1 MFYIGRYFAKRG
13 KKVVITTTTH
23 IIKPEEY
30 IEIDSADNI
39 VQGTMEAGSSGEVIS
54 LMKSRGSRPIE
65 VSEDIK
71 GLGGVNITV
80 GKRRIKSKD
89 LSVFSKQLYT
99 MLHAGMPLLTCIE
112 TLKDQVQSKLLREKL
127 IEIYQ
132 DLQKGAI
139 FSTALQKHGEAFPEL
154 FISMVRS
161 GELTGNMDGVLN
173 NLSTHYQ
180 KEARLQAQIRSA
192 MIYPII
198 VLMVAIGVTVFML
211 VKLVPMFK
219 SFFRGKAL
227 PGITQF
233 VVNLS
238 DFMIAKWYII
248 IAVVVGV
255 SFLINRYV
263 STPVGRMQFDTN
275 KLRLPGVGSLMKTIA
290 SSRFASTLSVLISS
304 GIPIIQ
310 AIESS
315 GQVTNNVFIQK
326 NMTYAIDNIKKGSPM
341 SVELKKLEIF
351 PPMMISMLKIGEESG
366 AIDSMLQKTSDFF
379 EEELEEAIKR
389 MTSMM
394 EPLIIILV
402 GGIVAVVLISVYLP
416 MFDMSTMGVS

>member
-1 MFYIGRYFAKRG
+1 MPKYN
-13 KKVVITTTTH
+13 
-23 IIKPEEY
+23 Y

-154 FISMVRS
+154 FISMIRS
-161 GELTGNMDGVLN
+161 GELTGNIDGVLN

-198 VLMVAIGVTVFML
+198 VLIVAIGVTVFML

-255 SFLINRYV
+255 AFLINRYV

-389 MTSMM
+389 MTSMT

>member
-1 MFYIGRYFAKRG
+1 MPKYN
-13 KKVVITTTTH
+13 
-23 IIKPEEY
+23 Y
-30 IEIDSADNI
+30 IEIDSSGSI
-39 VQGTMEAGSSGEVIS
+39 VQGTMEAGTSSEVVAM
-54 LMKSRGSRPIE
+54 MKSRGSRPIE
-65 VSEDIK
+65 VTEDIK
-71 GLGGVNITV
+71 GLGGVNITL

-89 LSVFSKQLYT
+89 LSVFAKQLYT

-112 TLKDQVQSKLLREKL
+112 TLKDQVQSKLLKEKL
-127 IEIYQ
+127 VDIYQ
-132 DLQKGAI
+132 DLQKGTI
-139 FSTALQKHGEAFPEL
+139 FSTALQKHSEAFPEL
-154 FISMVRS
+154 FISMIKS
-161 GELTGNMDGVLN
+161 GELTGNMDSVLN

-180 KEARLQAQIRSA
+180 KDARLQAQIRSA

-198 VLMVAIGVTVFML
+198 VLIVAIAVTIFLL

-219 SFFRGKAL
+219 TFFKGKSL
-227 PGITQF
+227 PPITEF
-233 VVNLS
+233 VVNTS

-255 SFLINRYV
+255 IFVLNRYFA
-263 STPVGRMQFDTN
+263 TPVGRMQLDTN
-275 KLRLPGVGSLMKTIA
+275 KLRFPLIGNFMKTIA

-315 GQVTNNVFIQK
+315 AQVTNNVFIQK
-326 NMTYAIDNIKKGSPM
+326 NMTYAVDNIKKGSPM

-366 AIDSMLQKTSDFF
+366 SIDSMLQKTSDFF

-394 EPLIIILV
+394 EPLIIIIV
-402 GGIVAVVLISVYLP
+402 GGIVAVVLLSIYMP
-416 MFDMSTMGVS
+416 MFDLSTMGVG

>member
-1 MFYIGRYFAKRG
+1 MPKYN
-13 KKVVITTTTH
+13 
-23 IIKPEEY
+23 Y
-30 IEIDSADNI
+30 IEIDSADKI

-198 VLMVAIGVTVFML
+198 VLIVAIGVTVFML

-255 SFLINRYV
+255 AFLINRYV

>member
-1 MFYIGRYFAKRG
+1 MPKYN
-13 KKVVITTTTH
+13 
-23 IIKPEEY
+23 Y

-127 IEIYQ
+127 MEIYQ

-154 FISMVRS
+154 FISMIRS
-161 GELTGNMDGVLN
+161 GELTGNMDSVLN

-198 VLMVAIGVTVFML
+198 VLIVAIGVTVFML

-248 IAVVVGV
+248 IAVVVGAA
-255 SFLINRYV
+255 FLINRYV

>member
-1 MFYIGRYFAKRG
+1 MPKYN
-13 KKVVITTTTH
+13 
-23 IIKPEEY
+23 Y

-238 DFMIAKWYII
+238 DFMISKWYII

-255 SFLINRYV
+255 VFLINRYI

-275 KLRLPGVGSLMKTIA
+275 KLRAPGVGGLLRTIA

-326 NMTYAIDNIKKGSPM
+326 NMAYAIDNIKKGSPM

>member
-1 MFYIGRYFAKRG
+1 
-13 KKVVITTTTH
+13 
-23 IIKPEEY
+23 
-30 IEIDSADNI
+30 
-39 VQGTMEAGSSGEVIS
+39 
-54 LMKSRGSRPIE
+54 
-65 VSEDIK
+65 
-71 GLGGVNITV
+71 
-80 GKRRIKSKD
+80 
-89 LSVFSKQLYT
+89 
-99 MLHAGMPLLTCIE
+99 
-112 TLKDQVQSKLLREKL
+112 
-127 IEIYQ
+127 
-132 DLQKGAI
+132 
-139 FSTALQKHGEAFPEL
+139 
-154 FISMVRS
+154 
-161 GELTGNMDGVLN
+161 
-173 NLSTHYQ
+173 
-180 KEARLQAQIRSA
+180 

-198 VLMVAIGVTVFML
+198 VLIVAIAVTIFLL

-219 SFFRGKAL
+219 TFFKGKSL

-233 VVNLS
+233 VVNTS

-255 SFLINRYV
+255 IFVLNRYFA
-263 STPVGRMQFDTN
+263 TPVGRMQLDTN
-275 KLRLPGVGSLMKTIA
+275 KLRFPLIGNFMKTIA

-394 EPLIIILV
+394 EPLIIVIV
-402 GGIVAVVLISVYLP
+402 GGIVAVVLLSIYMP
-416 MFDMSTMGVS
+416 MFDLSTMGVG

>member
-1 MFYIGRYFAKRG
+1 MPKYN
-13 KKVVITTTTH
+13 
-23 IIKPEEY
+23 Y

-89 LSVFSKQLYT
+89 LSIFSKQLYT

-238 DFMIAKWYII
+238 DFMISKWYII

-255 SFLINRYV
+255 VFLINRYI

-275 KLRLPGVGSLMKTIA
+275 KLRAPGVGGLLRTIA

-310 AIESS
+310 AI
-315 GQVTNNVFIQK
+315 
-326 NMTYAIDNIKKGSPM
+326 
-341 SVELKKLEIF
+341 
-351 PPMMISMLKIGEESG
+351 
-366 AIDSMLQKTSDFF
+366 
-379 EEELEEAIKR
+379 
-389 MTSMM
+389 
-394 EPLIIILV
+394 
-402 GGIVAVVLISVYLP
+402 
-416 MFDMSTMGVS
+416 

>member
-1 MFYIGRYFAKRG
+1 MPKYN
-13 KKVVITTTTH
+13 
-23 IIKPEEY
+23 Y
-30 IEIDSADNI
+30 IEIDSSGSI
-39 VQGTMEAGSSGEVIS
+39 VQGTMEAGTSSEVVAM
-54 LMKSRGSRPIE
+54 MKSRGSRPIE
-65 VSEDIK
+65 VTEDIK
-71 GLGGVNITV
+71 GLGGVNITL

-89 LSVFSKQLYT
+89 LSVFAKQLYT

-112 TLKDQVQSKLLREKL
+112 TLKDQVQSKLLKEKL
-127 IEIYQ
+127 VDIYQ
-132 DLQKGAI
+132 DLQKGTI
-139 FSTALQKHGEAFPEL
+139 FSTALQKHSEAFPEL
-154 FISMVRS
+154 FISMIKS
-161 GELTGNMDGVLN
+161 GELTGNMDSVLN

-198 VLMVAIGVTVFML
+198 VLIVAIAVTIFLL

-219 SFFRGKAL
+219 TFFKGKSL

-233 VVNLS
+233 VVNTS

-255 SFLINRYV
+255 IFVLNRYFA
-263 STPVGRMQFDTN
+263 TPVGRMQLDTN
-275 KLRLPGVGSLMKTIA
+275 KLRFPLIGNFMKTIA

-394 EPLIIILV
+394 EPLIIVIV
-402 GGIVAVVLISVYLP
+402 GGIVAVVLLSIYMP
-416 MFDMSTMGVS
+416 MFDLSTMGVG

>member
-1 MFYIGRYFAKRG
+1 MPKYN
-13 KKVVITTTTH
+13 
-23 IIKPEEY
+23 Y
-30 IEIDSADNI
+30 IEIDSADKI

-198 VLMVAIGVTVFML
+198 VLIVAIGVTVFML

-255 SFLINRYV
+255 AFLINRYV

-275 KLRLPGVGSLMKTIA
+275 KLRLPGVGGLMKTIA

>member
-1 MFYIGRYFAKRG
+1 MPKFN
-13 KKVVITTTTH
+13 
-23 IIKPEEY
+23 Y

-39 VQGTMEAGSSGEVIS
+39 VQGTMEAGSSGEVVA

-65 VSEDIK
+65 VREDIK

-154 FISMVRS
+154 FISMIRS

-238 DFMIAKWYII
+238 DFMISKWYII

-255 SFLINRYV
+255 VFLINRYI

-275 KLRLPGVGSLMKTIA
+275 KLRAPGIGGLLRTIA

-326 NMTYAIDNIKKGSPM
+326 NMAYAIDNIKKGSPM

>member
-1 MFYIGRYFAKRG
+1 MPKYN
-13 KKVVITTTTH
+13 
-23 IIKPEEY
+23 Y

-127 IEIYQ
+127 MEIYQ

-198 VLMVAIGVTVFML
+198 VLIVAIGVTVFML

-248 IAVVVGV
+248 IAVVVGAA
-255 SFLINRYV
+255 FLINRYV

>member
-1 MFYIGRYFAKRG
+1 MPKYN
-13 KKVVITTTTH
+13 
-23 IIKPEEY
+23 Y
-30 IEIDSADNI
+30 IEIDSSGSI
-39 VQGTMEAGSSGEVIS
+39 VQGTMEAGTSSEVVAM
-54 LMKSRGSRPIE
+54 MKSRGSRPIE
-65 VSEDIK
+65 VTEDIK
-71 GLGGVNITV
+71 GLGGVNITL

-89 LSVFSKQLYT
+89 LSVFAKQLYT

-112 TLKDQVQSKLLREKL
+112 TLKDQVQSKLLKEKL
-127 IEIYQ
+127 VDIYQ
-132 DLQKGAI
+132 DLQKGTI
-139 FSTALQKHGEAFPEL
+139 FSTALQKHSDAFPEL
-154 FISMVRS
+154 FISMIKS
-161 GELTGNMDGVLN
+161 GELTGNMDSVLN

-198 VLMVAIGVTVFML
+198 VLIVAIAVTIFLL

-219 SFFRGKAL
+219 TFFKGKSL

-233 VVNLS
+233 VVNTS

-255 SFLINRYV
+255 IFVLNRYFA
-263 STPVGRMQFDTN
+263 TPVGRMQLDTN
-275 KLRLPGVGSLMKTIA
+275 KLRFPLIGNFMKTIA

-394 EPLIIILV
+394 EPLIIVIV
-402 GGIVAVVLISVYLP
+402 GGIVAVVLLSIYMP
-416 MFDMSTMGVS
+416 MFDLSTMGVG

>member
-1 MFYIGRYFAKRG
+1 MPKYN
-13 KKVVITTTTH
+13 
-23 IIKPEEY
+23 Y

-80 GKRRIKSKD
+80 GTRRIKSKD

-198 VLMVAIGVTVFML
+198 VLIVAIGVTVFML

-255 SFLINRYV
+255 AFLINRYV

>member
-1 MFYIGRYFAKRG
+1 MPKYN
-13 KKVVITTTTH
+13 
-23 IIKPEEY
+23 Y

-39 VQGTMEAGSSGEVIS
+39 VQGTMEAESSGEVIS

-112 TLKDQVQSKLLREKL
+112 TLKDQVQSKLLRDKL

-198 VLMVAIGVTVFML
+198 VLIVAIGVTVFML

-255 SFLINRYV
+255 AFLINRYV

>member
-1 MFYIGRYFAKRG
+1 MPKYN
-13 KKVVITTTTH
+13 
-23 IIKPEEY
+23 Y

-326 NMTYAIDNIKKGSPM
+326 NMTYDIANIKKGSPM

>member
-1 MFYIGRYFAKRG
+1 MPKYN
-13 KKVVITTTTH
+13 
-23 IIKPEEY
+23 Y
-30 IEIDSADNI
+30 IEIDSSGSI
-39 VQGTMEAGSSGEVIS
+39 VQGTMEAGTSSEVVAM
-54 LMKSRGSRPIE
+54 MKSRGSRPIE
-65 VSEDIK
+65 VTEDIK
-71 GLGGVNITV
+71 GLGGVNITL

-89 LSVFSKQLYT
+89 LSVFAKQLYT

-112 TLKDQVQSKLLREKL
+112 TLKDQVQSKLLKEKL
-127 IEIYQ
+127 VDIYQ
-132 DLQKGAI
+132 DLQKGTI
-139 FSTALQKHGEAFPEL
+139 FSTALQKHSEAFPEL
-154 FISMVRS
+154 FISMIKS
-161 GELTGNMDGVLN
+161 GELTGNMDSVLN

-198 VLMVAIGVTVFML
+198 VLIVAIAVTIFLL

-219 SFFRGKAL
+219 TFFKGKSL

-233 VVNLS
+233 VVNTS

-255 SFLINRYV
+255 IFVLNRYFA
-263 STPVGRMQFDTN
+263 TPVGRMQLDTN
-275 KLRLPGVGSLMKTIA
+275 KLRFPLIGNFMKTIA

-394 EPLIIILV
+394 EPLIIIIV
-402 GGIVAVVLISVYLP
+402 GGIVAVVLLSIYMP
-416 MFDMSTMGVS
+416 MFDLSTMGVG

>member
-1 MFYIGRYFAKRG
+1 MPKYN
-13 KKVVITTTTH
+13 
-23 IIKPEEY
+23 Y
-30 IEIDSADNI
+30 IEIDSADKI

-154 FISMVRS
+154 FISMIRS

-198 VLMVAIGVTVFML
+198 VLIVAIGVTVFML

-219 SFFRGKAL
+219 SFFRGTAL

-255 SFLINRYV
+255 AFLINRYV

>member
-1 MFYIGRYFAKRG
+1 MPKFN
-13 KKVVITTTTH
+13 
-23 IIKPEEY
+23 Y

-39 VQGTMEAGSSGEVIS
+39 VQGTMEAGSSGEVVA

-65 VSEDIK
+65 VREDIK
-71 GLGGVNITV
+71 GLGGVSITM

-238 DFMIAKWYII
+238 DFMISKWYII

-255 SFLINRYV
+255 VFLINRYI

-275 KLRLPGVGSLMKTIA
+275 KLRAPGIGGLLRTIA

>member
-1 MFYIGRYFAKRG
+1 MPKYN
-13 KKVVITTTTH
+13 
-23 IIKPEEY
+23 Y

-341 SVELKKLEIF
+341 SVELKKLEIL

>member
-1 MFYIGRYFAKRG
+1 
-13 KKVVITTTTH
+13 
-23 IIKPEEY
+23 
-30 IEIDSADNI
+30 
-39 VQGTMEAGSSGEVIS
+39 MEAGSSGEVIS

-290 SSRFASTLSVLISS
+290 SSRWASTLSGLISS
-304 GIPIIQ
+304 GLPLMQ
-310 AIESS
+310 ARESS
-315 GQVTNNVFIQK
+315 GLVTN
-326 NMTYAIDNIKKGSPM
+326 
-341 SVELKKLEIF
+341 
-351 PPMMISMLKIGEESG
+351 
-366 AIDSMLQKTSDFF
+366 
-379 EEELEEAIKR
+379 
-389 MTSMM
+389 
-394 EPLIIILV
+394 
-402 GGIVAVVLISVYLP
+402 IVVIP
-416 MFDMSTMGVS
+416 

>member
-1 MFYIGRYFAKRG
+1 MPKYN
-13 KKVVITTTTH
+13 
-23 IIKPEEY
+23 Y

-127 IEIYQ
+127 MEIYQ

-161 GELTGNMDGVLN
+161 GELTGNMDSVLN

-198 VLMVAIGVTVFML
+198 VLIVAIGVTVFML

-255 SFLINRYV
+255 AFLINRYV

>member
-1 MFYIGRYFAKRG
+1 MPKYN
-13 KKVVITTTTH
+13 
-23 IIKPEEY
+23 Y

-161 GELTGNMDGVLN
+161 GELTGNIDGVLN

-198 VLMVAIGVTVFML
+198 VLIVAIGVTVFML

-255 SFLINRYV
+255 AFLINRYV

>member
-1 MFYIGRYFAKRG
+1 MPKYN
-13 KKVVITTTTH
+13 
-23 IIKPEEY
+23 Y
-30 IEIDSADNI
+30 IEIDSADKI
-39 VQGTMEAGSSGEVIS
+39 VQGTMEATSSGEVVA

-65 VSEDIK
+65 VSEEIK

-89 LSVFSKQLYT
+89 LAVFSKQLYT

-127 IEIYQ
+127 IDIYQ
-132 DLQKGAI
+132 ELQKGAI
-139 FSTALQKHGEAFPEL
+139 FSTALQKHGEAFPQL
-154 FISMVRS
+154 YISMVKS

-180 KEARLQAQIRSA
+180 KEAKLQAQLRSA

-198 VLMVAIGVTVFML
+198 VLSMAIGVTIFLL
-211 VKLVPMFK
+211 VALVPMFK
-219 SFFRGKAL
+219 SVLKGREL
-227 PGITQF
+227 PAITQF
-233 VVNLS
+233 VVGLS
-238 DFMIAKWYII
+238 DFLVAKWYII
-248 IAVVVGV
+248 LAIVIGV
-255 SFLINRYV
+255 IIVLSRYFK
-263 STPVGRMQFDTN
+263 TPVGKMQFDTN
-275 KLRLPGVGSLMKTIA
+275 KLRAPIVGSLLKTIA

-315 GQVTNNVFIQK
+315 AQVTNNVFIQK

-341 SVELKKLEIF
+341 SVELKKLEVF

-389 MTSMM
+389 MTSLM
-394 EPLIIILV
+394 EPLIIIV
-402 GGIVAVVLISVYLP
+402 IGGIVAFVLLSIYLP
-416 MFDMSTMGVS
+416 MFDLSTMSVG

>member
-1 MFYIGRYFAKRG
+1 MPKYN
-13 KKVVITTTTH
+13 
-23 IIKPEEY
+23 Y
-30 IEIDSADNI
+30 IEIDSADKI

-198 VLMVAIGVTVFML
+198 VLIVAIGVTVFML

-255 SFLINRYV
+255 AFLINRYV

-275 KLRLPGVGSLMKTIA
+275 KLRLPGVGGLMKTIA

-351 PPMMISMLKIGEESG
+351 PPMMISILKIGEESG

>member
-1 MFYIGRYFAKRG
+1 MPKYN
-13 KKVVITTTTH
+13 
-23 IIKPEEY
+23 Y

-127 IEIYQ
+127 MEIYQ

-154 FISMVRS
+154 FISMIRS
-161 GELTGNMDGVLN
+161 GELTGNMDSVLN

-198 VLMVAIGVTVFML
+198 VLIVAIGVTVFML

-255 SFLINRYV
+255 AFLINRYV

>member
-1 MFYIGRYFAKRG
+1 MPKYN
-13 KKVVITTTTH
+13 
-23 IIKPEEY
+23 Y

-198 VLMVAIGVTVFML
+198 VLIVAIGVTVFML

-255 SFLINRYV
+255 AFLINRYV

>member
-1 MFYIGRYFAKRG
+1 MPKYNY
-13 KKVVITTTTH
+13 V
-23 IIKPEEY
+23 
-30 IEIDSADNI
+30 EIDSTDNI
-39 VQGTMEAGSSGEVIS
+39 VQGAMEAASSGEVVALI
-54 LMKSRGSRPIE
+54 KSRGSRPIE
-65 VSEDIK
+65 VKEDIK

-89 LSVFSKQLYT
+89 LAVFSKQLYT
-99 MLHAGMPLLTCIE
+99 MLHAGMPLVTCIE
-112 TLKDQVQSKLLREKL
+112 TLKDQVQSKLLKEKL
-127 IEIYQ
+127 IDIYQ
-132 DLQKGAI
+132 ELQKGSI
-139 FSTALQKHGEAFPEL
+139 FSTALLKHCEAFPQL
-154 FISMVRS
+154 YISMVRS
-161 GELTGNMDGVLN
+161 GELTGNMDTVLN
-173 NLSTHYQ
+173 SLSTHYQ
-180 KEARLQAQIRSA
+180 KEAKLQAQLRSA

-198 VLMVAIGVTVFML
+198 VLSLAIGVTIFLL
-211 VKLVPMFK
+211 VALVPMFK
-219 SFFRGKAL
+219 SILSGKAL

-238 DFMIAKWYII
+238 DFLVAKWYIVLG
-248 IAVVVGV
+248 VVVGTV
-255 SFLINRYV
+255 FILNRYFK
-263 STPVGRMQFDTN
+263 TPVGKMQFDTG
-275 KLRLPGVGSLMKTIA
+275 KLRAPLVGSLMRTIA

-389 MTSMM
+389 MTSLM
-394 EPLIIILV
+394 EPLIIIV
-402 GGIVAVVLISVYLP
+402 IGGIVAFVLLSIYLP
-416 MFDMSTMGVS
+416 MFDLSTMGVS

>member
-1 MFYIGRYFAKRG
+1 MPKYN
-13 KKVVITTTTH
+13 
-23 IIKPEEY
+23 Y

-255 SFLINRYV
+255 AFLINRYV

>member
-1 MFYIGRYFAKRG
+1 MPKYN
-13 KKVVITTTTH
+13 
-23 IIKPEEY
+23 Y

-304 GIPIIQ
+304 CITIIQ

>member
-1 MFYIGRYFAKRG
+1 MPKFN
-13 KKVVITTTTH
+13 
-23 IIKPEEY
+23 Y

-89 LSVFSKQLYT
+89 LSIFSKQLYT

-238 DFMIAKWYII
+238 DFMISKWYII

-255 SFLINRYV
+255 VFLINRYI

-275 KLRLPGVGSLMKTIA
+275 KLRAPGIGGLLRTIA

-326 NMTYAIDNIKKGSPM
+326 NMAYAIDNIKKGSPM

>member
-1 MFYIGRYFAKRG
+1 MPKYN
-13 KKVVITTTTH
+13 
-23 IIKPEEY
+23 Y

-198 VLMVAIGVTVFML
+198 VLIVAIGVTVFML

-275 KLRLPGVGSLMKTIA
+275 KLRAPGIGGLMKTIA

-416 MFDMSTMGVS
+416 MFDMSTMGVG

>member
-1 MFYIGRYFAKRG
+1 MRLISLSILI
-13 KKVVITTTTH
+13 ITFN
-23 IIKPEEY
+23 Y
-30 IEIDSADNI
+30 IEIDSADKI

-198 VLMVAIGVTVFML
+198 VLIVAIGVTVFML

-255 SFLINRYV
+255 AFLINRYV

>member
-1 MFYIGRYFAKRG
+1 MPKYN
-13 KKVVITTTTH
+13 
-23 IIKPEEY
+23 Y
-30 IEIDSADNI
+30 IEIDSADKI

-127 IEIYQ
+127 MEIYQ

-161 GELTGNMDGVLN
+161 GELTGNMDSVLN

-198 VLMVAIGVTVFML
+198 VLIVAIGVTVFML

-255 SFLINRYV
+255 AFLINRYV

>member
-1 MFYIGRYFAKRG
+1 MPKYN
-13 KKVVITTTTH
+13 
-23 IIKPEEY
+23 Y

-39 VQGTMEAGSSGEVIS
+39 VQGTMEAGSSGGVIS

>member
-1 MFYIGRYFAKRG
+1 M
-13 KKVVITTTTH
+13 
-23 IIKPEEY
+23 PNY

>member
-1 MFYIGRYFAKRG
+1 MPKYN
-13 KKVVITTTTH
+13 
-23 IIKPEEY
+23 Y

-416 MFDMSTMGVS
+416 MFDMSTRGVS

>member
-1 MFYIGRYFAKRG
+1 MPKYN
-13 KKVVITTTTH
+13 
-23 IIKPEEY
+23 Y
-30 IEIDSADNI
+30 IEIDSSGSI
-39 VQGTMEAGSSGEVIS
+39 VQGTMEAGTSSEVVAM
-54 LMKSRGSRPIE
+54 MKSRGSRPIE
-65 VSEDIK
+65 VTEYIK
-71 GLGGVNITV
+71 GLVGVNINL

-89 LSVFSKQLYT
+89 LSVFAKQLYT

-112 TLKDQVQSKLLREKL
+112 TLKDQVQSKLLKEKL
-127 IEIYQ
+127 VDIYQ
-132 DLQKGAI
+132 DLQKGTI
-139 FSTALQKHGEAFPEL
+139 FSTALQKHSEAFPEL
-154 FISMVRS
+154 FISMIKS
-161 GELTGNMDGVLN
+161 GELTGNMDSVLN

-198 VLMVAIGVTVFML
+198 VLIVAIAVTIFLL

-219 SFFRGKAL
+219 TFFKGKSL

-233 VVNLS
+233 VVNTS

-255 SFLINRYV
+255 IFVLNRYFA
-263 STPVGRMQFDTN
+263 TPVGRMQLDTN
-275 KLRLPGVGSLMKTIA
+275 KLRFPLIGNFMKTIA

-394 EPLIIILV
+394 EPLIIVIV
-402 GGIVAVVLISVYLP
+402 GGIVAVVLLSIYMP
-416 MFDMSTMGVS
+416 MFDLSTMGVG

>member
-1 MFYIGRYFAKRG
+1 
-13 KKVVITTTTH
+13 
-23 IIKPEEY
+23 
-30 IEIDSADNI
+30 
-39 VQGTMEAGSSGEVIS
+39 
-54 LMKSRGSRPIE
+54 
-65 VSEDIK
+65 
-71 GLGGVNITV
+71 
-80 GKRRIKSKD
+80 
-89 LSVFSKQLYT
+89 
-99 MLHAGMPLLTCIE
+99 
-112 TLKDQVQSKLLREKL
+112 
-127 IEIYQ
+127 
-132 DLQKGAI
+132 
-139 FSTALQKHGEAFPEL
+139 
-154 FISMVRS
+154 
-161 GELTGNMDGVLN
+161 
-173 NLSTHYQ
+173 
-180 KEARLQAQIRSA
+180 
-192 MIYPII
+192 
-198 VLMVAIGVTVFML
+198 
-211 VKLVPMFK
+211 
-219 SFFRGKAL
+219 
-227 PGITQF
+227 
-233 VVNLS
+233 
-238 DFMIAKWYII
+238 
-248 IAVVVGV
+248 
-255 SFLINRYV
+255 
-263 STPVGRMQFDTN
+263 MQFDTN

-402 GGIVAVVLISVYLP
+402 GGMVAVVLISVYLP